1 MMALTSTHWV
11 ILVTMLAASIVV
23 AWVLRQIIV
32 SLIKQLIRRVSGD
45 VPDIGIVRSA
55 ARSLALMIVAESDS
69 VLLPILNLP
78 DPVTIRVGTTLDV
91 LSIAFL
97 AIALY
102 RFIDLVCARAVLHVM
117 RARTDGHEIAET
129 LAPLVASTLKV
140 LVAVVGSMTVLGF
153 LGVNVAAII
162 TGLSIG
168 GAALALASQDTVKN
182 LFGSLV
188 IITDRPFVVGDWIST
203 PGAEGIVREIGFRST
218 RIVTPTGSLITLSNG
233 KLADATID
241 NIGIKK
247 RHQLST
253 AITLDAASS
262 KVDIETFVERLR
274 GFLAQSAD
282 VMQAEPMSVAIRE
295 ISPSGIVINIMFH
308 IRASRQPEA
317 AGILHQLHLT
327 VLTLADEASVTLA
340 KATS

>member
-1 MMALTSTHWV
+1 MAALTSVHW
-11 ILVTMLAASIVV
+11 IMLVTMLAASIVV
-23 AWVLRQIIV
+23 AWLLRQ
-32 SLIKQLIRRVSGD
+32 LIASVLKRSVKRLAHQ
-45 VPDIGIVRSA
+45 VPDVLLVRSV
-55 ARSLALMIVAESDS
+55 ARSLALMIVAEIDS
-69 VLLPILNLP
+69 SLLPSLKLP
-78 DPVTIRVGTTLDV
+78 DAVSIRVATTLDG
-91 LSIAFL
+91 LAIAFL

-102 RFIDLVCARAVLHVM
+102 RFVDLVCARAVVHLM
-117 RARTDGHEIAET
+117 RTRTDGHEIAET

-140 LVAVVGSMTVLGF
+140 LVAVVGIMTVLGF

-218 RIVTPTGSLITLSNG
+218 RIVTSTGSLITLSNG

-241 NIGIKK
+241 NIGVKK

-253 AITLDAASS
+253 AITLDGSAPKAG
-262 KVDIETFVERLR
+262 IETFVERLR
-274 GFLAQSAD
+274 GYLAESAE
-282 VMQAEPMSVAIRE
+282 VMQGEPMSVTIRE
-295 ISPSGIVINIMFH
+295 ISPAGIIVNIMFH

-317 AGILHQLHLT
+317 AGILHQLHLMA
-327 VLTLADEASVTLA
+327 LTLADEASVTLA